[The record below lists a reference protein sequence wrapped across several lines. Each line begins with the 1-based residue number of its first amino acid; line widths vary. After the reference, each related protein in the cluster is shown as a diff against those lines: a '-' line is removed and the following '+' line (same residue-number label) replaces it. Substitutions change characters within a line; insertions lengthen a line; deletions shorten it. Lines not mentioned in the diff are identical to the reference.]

1 MTYDELKDKLEDL
14 TKKYGIQFWADV
26 NEDYTSI
33 QLKRGYHILDLA
45 YISNRTED
53 VVNIWEGIYESLD
66 EAMRKDIKAVINE
79 YSNTPIFERMYEEG
93 VKETFK
99 LGRSF
104 WVLLICAA
112 VFMPLLVWAL
122 ITPTGQDPLTTLIVL
137 IMSVL
142 YKIFKI
148 TV

>member
-1 MTYDELKDKLEDL
+1 MTYDDLKIKLEDL
-14 TKKYGIQFWADV
+14 TNKYGIQFWADV

-45 YISNRTED
+45 YISNRTD
-53 VVNIWEGIYESLD
+53 NVVNMWEGVYESLED
-66 EAMRKDIKAVINE
+66 AVQMDVKYIIDE

-93 VKETFK
+93 VKKTFK

-104 WVLLICAA
+104 WVLLVCAA

-122 ITPTGQDPLTTLIVL
+122 ITPTGQDPLTTLIML
-137 IMSVL
+137 IINML

-148 TV
+148 QV

>member
-1 MTYDELKDKLEDL
+1 MTYEDLKIRLEGL

-26 NEDYTSI
+26 NKDYTAI

-45 YISNRTED
+45 YISNRTEN
-53 VVNIWEGIYESLD
+53 VVNMWEGIYESLD
-66 EAMRKDIKAVINE
+66 EAVRLDIKAVIDE
-79 YSNTPIFERMYEEG
+79 YSNTPVFERLYEEG

-104 WVLLICAA
+104 WVLLVCAA

-122 ITPTGQDPLTTLIVL
+122 ITPAGQDPLTTLIVL
-137 IMSVL
+137 IMNVF

-148 TV
+148 PV

>member
-1 MTYDELKDKLEDL
+1 MTYVELKSNLERL
-14 TKKYGIQFWADV
+14 SIKYGIQFWADV
-26 NEDYTSI
+26 NDDYTSI

-45 YISNRTED
+45 YISNRTEN
-53 VVNIWEGIYESLD
+53 VVNIWEGIYENLE
-66 EAMRKDIKAVINE
+66 EAVQKDIKSVIEE
-79 YSNTPIFERMYEEG
+79 YSNTPVFERMYEEG
-93 VKETFK
+93 VKKTFK

-104 WVLLICAA
+104 WVLLVCAA

-122 ITPTGQDPLTTLIVL
+122 ITPKGQDPLTTLIVL
-137 IMSVL
+137 IVNVL